1 MLTRYKKMF
10 NKIAMGL
17 LSFMP
22 NEKDLQKLQMTMN
35 QYETEQDHQLFFWK
49 EEEGIIGL
57 IGVLFLDNHLIQIQ
71 HISVNPS
78 HRGNG
83 VGKRMVK
90 ALKELHKD
98 THFIPNENTVAFCD
112 KCHINESPPKLGNN
126 LPVCKA

>member
-10 NKIAMGL
+10 RKIAMGL
-17 LSFMP
+17 LSFIP
-22 NEKDLQKLQMTMN
+22 NEKDLQKLQQTMN

-57 IGVLFLDNHLIQIQ
+57 IGVLFLDNHLVQIQ
-71 HISVNPS
+71 HISVSPS
-78 HRGNG
+78 HRGKG

-98 THFIPNENTVAFCD
+98 TLFISNGNTAAFCD
-112 KCHINESPPKLGNN
+112 KCHINQFSKFRNEL
-126 LPVCKA
+126 LVCKT

>member
-1 MLTRYKKMF
+1 MLIRYKKMF
-10 NKIAMGL
+10 KKIAMGL

-22 NEKDLQKLQMTMN
+22 NEKDLQKLQMTIN

-57 IGVLFLDNHLIQIQ
+57 IGVLFLDNHLIKIQ

-98 THFIPNENTVAFCD
+98 THLIPNENTVEFCD

-126 LPVCKA
+126 LPVCRA

>member
-17 LSFMP
+17 LSFML
-22 NEKDLQKLQMTMN
+22 NGKNLQKLQQTIN

-49 EEEGIIGL
+49 KEEDIIGL

-78 HRGNG
+78 HRGKG
-83 VGKRMVK
+83 SEKGW
-90 ALKELHKD
+90 
-98 THFIPNENTVAFCD
+98 
-112 KCHINESPPKLGNN
+112 
-126 LPVCKA
+126 

>member
-10 NKIAMGL
+10 KKIAMGL

-35 QYETEQDHQLFFWK
+35 QYETEQDYQLFFWK

-57 IGVLFLDNHLIQIQ
+57 IGVLFLDRHLIQIQ

-78 HRGNG
+78 HRGKG

-90 ALKELHKD
+90 ALKELHPD
-98 THFIPNENTVAFCD
+98 TPFMPNENTVAFCD
-112 KCHINESPPKLGNN
+112 KCYINESLSKFEIS
-126 LPVCKA
+126 KK

>member
-10 NKIAMGL
+10 KKIAMGL

-35 QYETEQDHQLFFWK
+35 QYETEQDYQLFFWK

-57 IGVLFLDNHLIQIQ
+57 IGVLFLDRHLIQIQ

-78 HRGNG
+78 HRGKG

-90 ALKELHKD
+90 ALKELHPD
-98 THFIPNENTVAFCD
+98 TPFIPNENTVAFCD
-112 KCHINESPPKLGNN
+112 KCYINESLPKFEIS
-126 LPVCKA
+126 KK